1 MDVKFANKVHN
12 YITLKLMKRIL
23 ILLTAIAAILS
34 CQRGQTISV
43 VPYPND
49 IQVNRGHFEAAGAS
63 MYYDAQIDQ
72 QTLNVI
78 SQFAQQ
84 LSLVTGV
91 ESSTNAGTSE
101 NGFVF
106 IFDSEVNP
114 EAYTL
119 KVSPS
124 CVTVSASGLRGF
136 NYAVQ
141 TLKQLLPVEI
151 YAKVKS
157 DNVNWTIPCVTVND
171 APRFAYRGLH
181 LDEARHF
188 FGVEEVKR
196 YIDIMEV
203 HKLNTLHWHLTDDQG
218 WRIEIKKYPKL
229 TEIGSVRSG
238 TCIKGDGSTTDGIP
252 YGEGMWYTQDQI
264 REIVA
269 YAAAKG
275 IDVLPEIDL
284 PGHMLAALAAYPQ
297 LGCKKT
303 KYQVWSSWGVSKD
316 VLCVGKDESYTF
328 LQNVLAEVCELF
340 PYKYVHI
347 GGDECPKDSWKTCP
361 RCQAKIKSLGLK
373 ADEKY
378 SAEHYLQSHVMSQME
393 VFLASKGK
401 KVIGWDEILE
411 GDVSKSATIMS
422 WRGEE
427 GGIEA
432 AGLGHDVIMSPYTYY
447 YLDYYQSIDVE
458 NEPFGIG
465 GYLPVERCYSYEPC
479 PETMTEQGK
488 KHIIGVQANL
498 WTEYVST
505 NEHLEYMLLPRLTA
519 LCEVQWCNA
528 DRKDWNRFLD
538 SADEFCRIYKTMG
551 YTYAPHLFGVNGEV
565 TYNQDKNSAIV
576 TLYTQG
582 DKPIYYTVDGSEPDC
597 NSSRY
602 NGPVEICQSCTF
614 KAVVIRDDFPVK
626 PFSYRVQF
634 HKAVGRPVTLMENSN
649 AGNLL
654 VDALRGPFIHKR
666 HEWFPLT
673 AEPLVA
679 VIDME
684 DSEPYSSVTVGA
696 IVIKP
701 KQQFNPTYLS
711 VSVSDDGATYTEIA
725 REEYATEG
733 QFEPNGLK
741 EYKVT
746 FPETAARYLK
756 VSVGCL
762 PAVPQWHH
770 YFGRP
775 GCLSVDEIIVE

>member
-1 MDVKFANKVHN
+1 MN
-12 YITLKLMKRIL
+12 RIL
-23 ILLTAIAAILS
+23 IFLAAFAAFVS
-34 CQRGQTISV
+34 CQKAQTISV
-43 VPYPND
+43 VPYPNEVN
-49 IQVNRGHFEAAGAS
+49 INRGTFAAAGADVH
-63 MYYDAQIDQ
+63 YDAQIDQ
-72 QTLNVI
+72 QSASLI

-84 LSLVTGV
+84 LSLVTGAD
-91 ESSTNAGTSE
+91 SHINQGDSD
-101 NGFVF
+101 NGFLF
-106 IFDSEVNP
+106 RFDPELQP

-119 KVSPS
+119 KVTSE
-124 CVTVSASGLRGF
+124 CVTVTASGLRGF
-136 NYAVQ
+136 NYAIQ
-141 TLKQLLPVEI
+141 TIKQLLPVEI
-151 YAKVKS
+151 YGKTAAV
-157 DNVNWTIPCVTVND
+157 NVSWTIPCLTIND

-188 FGVEEVKR
+188 FGLEEVKR
-196 YIDIMEV
+196 YLDIMEV

-218 WRIEIKKYPKL
+218 WRIEIKKYPEL

-238 TCIKGDGSTTDGIP
+238 TCIKGDGSTSDGIP
-252 YGEGMWYTQDQI
+252 YGEGMWYSQDQI
-264 REIVA
+264 KEIVA

-303 KYQVWSSWGVSKD
+303 EYQVWSSWGVSKD
-316 VLCVGKDESYTF
+316 VLCAGKDESYMF
-328 LQNVLAEVCELF
+328 LKNVLAEVCELF
-340 PYKYVHI
+340 PYEYVHI
-347 GGDECPKDSWKTCP
+347 GGDECPKDSWKTCAK
-361 RCQAKIKSLGLK
+361 CQAKIKSLGLK
-373 ADEKY
+373 GNEKY
-378 SAEHYLQSHVMSQME
+378 TAEHYLQSHVMSEME
-393 VFLASKGK
+393 AFLATKGK

-411 GDVSKSATIMS
+411 GEVSKSATIMS

-432 AGLGHDVIMSPYTYY
+432 AGKGHDVIMSPYTYY
-447 YLDYYQSIDVE
+447 YLDYYQSINVE

-479 PETMTEQGK
+479 PQTMTEQGK

-519 LCEVQWCNA
+519 LSEVQWCNA

-538 SADEFCRIYKTMG
+538 SADEFCRIYHTMG
-551 YTYAPHLFGVNGEV
+551 YNFAPHLFGVNGEV
-565 TYNQDKNSAIV
+565 AFDKEKKSAVV

-582 DKPIYYTVDGSEPDC
+582 DKPIHYTIDGTEPDC
-597 NSSRY
+597 NSARY
-602 NGPVEICQSCTF
+602 IGPVELTQSCHF
-614 KAVVIRDDFPVK
+614 KATVIRDDFPVK
-626 PFSYRVQF
+626 PFSYHVKF
-634 HKAVGRPVTLMENSN
+634 HKAVGRPVTLQESSNS
-649 AGNLL
+649 GDLL

-666 HEWFPLT
+666 HEWLPHT
-673 AEPLVA
+673 AEPMVA

-684 DSEPYSSVTVGA
+684 ESEPYSSVSLGA

-711 VSVSDDGATYTEIA
+711 VSVSDDGITYTEVA
-725 REEYATEG
+725 HEEYETEG

-746 FPETAARYLK
+746 FPETSARYLK
-756 VSVGCL
+756 VSAGCL
-762 PAVPQWHH
+762 RGVPQWHH
-770 YFGRP
+770 YYGRP